1 MTSFSPASPSSGWKT
16 PFGGTADVRAAME
29 RSGKPAAEQAQRFVS
44 MAVHQIGGQL
54 RRVKWPWDSNGARNS
69 QNASASILRPASLQE
84 DARGG
89 RQEPRSGTSFPGKVN
104 VRGSGCADLCGVGMR
119 RKRIAGIKDINVYAV
134 GMYFN
139 SGELK
144 KVASR
149 KKESQEKVLEDVID
163 QKGMKNV
170 IRLVLVYPRV
180 TGKMITVSLDEQI
193 GSKLRKTGN
202 HEDFVQFA
210 KGFEGS
216 KMKKGSVITLDS
228 SRDGTV
234 TTFIDGK
241 MTNSLKSRPLSTALV
256 DLYLGKKTII
266 PDLRS
271 DALSQISKIA
281 PR

>member
-1 MTSFSPASPSSGWKT
+1 
-16 PFGGTADVRAAME
+16 ME

-193 GSKLRKTGN
+193 GSKLRKVKPRIRRSG
-202 HEDFVQFA
+202 
-210 KGFEGS
+210 
-216 KMKKGSVITLDS
+216 MKDITDPNISFTNL
-228 SRDGTV
+228 
-234 TTFIDGK
+234 DGK
-241 MTNSLKSRPLSTALV
+241 PRGLCSICKRIRRKQDEERV
-256 DLYLGKKTII
+256 
-266 PDLRS
+266 S
-271 DALSQISKIA
+271 DHT
-281 PR
+281 